1 MLASVAGNDILL
13 AIIAFAIILIPAII
27 IHELGHFFAAKIV
40 GINVLEFGIGF
51 PPRVGRLFMWGETE
65 FTINLLP
72 IGGFVRPLG
81 EDMIGPMSEEKTKR
95 DRETLRDRQDQ
106 NSEEELYLSER
117 DELRDRGI
125 DDIEMMSVNEA
136 PPLGRIF
143 FMAAGAFA
151 NFATAMVL
159 FFIVALIG
167 LPTIVG
173 GLAQIAEIPEN
184 SIFYDTEV
192 EIGDAIEKINNDRF
206 EDFNVF
212 FETIDKNN
220 GETLELSMIR
230 NKTGER
236 YTMSVTPNIKQ
247 SAGFVQITGVQED
260 SPAFYA
266 GIEAGDLVS
275 HINGEMIPASGNPIA
290 VLQDATRK
298 YEGRE
303 MPLTIVRTS
312 EDGQKSVIDL
322 NIVPRV
328 NPPEGTGRMGI
339 LIRSQFGISDN
350 TRFADAGYLS
360 ELVSQDIP
368 SAISHS
374 INTTA
379 NTFQIIASIP
389 GRLIDGSLSGED
401 ARPISIIGISKI
413 GGEFIQRS
421 LEEGPNLLLNFIALI
436 SIFLGVSN
444 LLPIPALDGGRIVF
458 VLIEMVRGKPVDP
471 ETEGRIHQIGIMILL
486 ALGVLVMIYDVINP
500 PSIP

>member
-1 MLASVAGNDILL
+1 MLASFVGNDILL
-13 AIIAFAIILIPAII
+13 AVLAFAIILIPAII

-65 FTINLLP
+65 FTLNWLP

-81 EDMIGPMSEEKTKR
+81 EDMIGPVSEEKTKR
-95 DRETLRDRQDQ
+95 DRETLRERYDDDETYITER
-106 NSEEELYLSER
+106 EELR
-117 DELRDRGI
+117 IRGI
-125 DDIEMMSVNEA
+125 DDADMMSVNDA
-136 PPLGRIF
+136 PALGRIF

-167 LPTIVG
+167 LPMIVG
-173 GLAQIAEIPEN
+173 GLTQVVAIPAD
-184 SIFYDTEV
+184 SIFDNTSVEV
-192 EIGDAIEKINNDRF
+192 GDAIEKINGNRFNDF
-206 EDFNVF
+206 IGFYEIIEDESISDVTF
-212 FETIDKNN
+212 
-220 GETLELSMIR
+220 SMIR
-230 NKTGER
+230 NKTGES
-236 YTMSVTPNIKQ
+236 YDVTINSDFSNRQ
-247 SAGFVQITGVQED
+247 GYVQITGVQEE
-260 SPAFYA
+260 SPAFHA

-275 HINGEMIPASGNPIA
+275 GINGQSIPASGNPIA
-290 VLQDATRK
+290 VLQQATRE

-303 MPLTIVRTS
+303 MILTMIRQD
-312 EDGQKSVIDL
+312 EDGHQITLDL
-322 NIVPRV
+322 SLTPRV
-328 NPPEGTGRMGI
+328 NPPEGAGRMGV
-339 LIRSQFGISDN
+339 LIRSQFGLGDN
-350 TRFADAGYLS
+350 TRFADAGFKS
-360 ELVSQDIP
+360 ELVPQDVP

-374 INTTA
+374 LNTTA
-379 NTFQIIASIP
+379 NTFQLIASIP
-389 GRLIDGSLSGED
+389 GRLLDGSLSGED

-421 LEEGPNLLLNFIALI
+421 IQEGPGLLLNFIALI

-458 VLIEMVRGKPVDP
+458 VLIEMVRGKPINP

-486 ALGVLVMIYDVINP
+486 ALGVVVMIYDVINP

>member
-1 MLASVAGNDILL
+1 MEAFIAGNDIVL

-51 PPRVGRLFMWGETE
+51 PPRVGRLFTWGETE
-65 FTINLLP
+65 FTLNLLP

-81 EDMIGPMSEEKTKR
+81 EDMIGPVGEEKMKR
-95 DRETLRDRQDQ
+95 DRETIRNRQ
-106 NSEEELYLSER
+106 EEDDVYFSER

-125 DDIEMMSVNEA
+125 DDADMMSVNEA

-151 NFATAMVL
+151 NFATAIVL

-173 GLAQIAEIPEN
+173 GLSQVVDIPQG
-184 SIFYDTEV
+184 SIFDRTEVQVGDAVEKINGERFESFITFYDTL
-192 EIGDAIEKINNDRF
+192 AEKSGQD
-206 EDFNVF
+206 V
-212 FETIDKNN
+212 T
-220 GETLELSMIR
+220 LSMLR
-230 NKTGER
+230 NKTGEV
-236 YTMSVTPNIKQ
+236 YEITITPSLNEK
-247 SAGFVQITGVQED
+247 SGYVQITGVQED
-260 SPAFYA
+260 SPAYFA
-266 GIEAGDLVS
+266 GIKAGDLIS
-275 HINGEMIPASGNPIA
+275 HIDGVAIPASGNPAA
-290 VLQDATRK
+290 VLQEETRRF
-298 YEGRE
+298 EGRP
-303 MPLTIVRTS
+303 MPLIIIREHQDGRT
-312 EDGQKSVIDL
+312 EEL
-322 NIVPRV
+322 NLTVTPRL
-328 NPPEGTGRMGI
+328 NPPEGTGRMGV
-339 LIRSQFGISDN
+339 LIRSQFGIGDN
-350 TRFADAGYLS
+350 TRFADAGFKN
-360 ELVSQDIP
+360 ELVPQDVP

-374 INTTA
+374 LNTTA
-379 NTFQIIASIP
+379 NTFKLIASIP
-389 GRLIDGSLSGED
+389 GRLLDGSLSGED

-421 LEEGPNLLLNFIALI
+421 IQEGPGLLLNFIALI

-458 VLIEMVRGKPVDP
+458 VLIEMVRGKPINP
-471 ETEGRIHQIGIMILL
+471 EVEGRIHQIGIMILL